1 MSAYGAEELF
11 GVPPVRGGV
20 SILALMGLGYL
31 PFELERADL
40 SLRIA
45 IAAVIVLMATY
56 IWAWTLQG
64 LVRDLM
70 PPRDADG
77 STLLAYRPH
86 PAATVIAPIAL
97 VLGVITTVWW
107 AANAGS
113 DQAVPGSPSVTAAT
127 AVLGLG
133 LATALPR
140 LSRRSTLCSGTV
152 AARQEGLLVTTE
164 RSLEPRLIPY
174 DTIAADPSA
183 ADAALGP
190 QVRWRPGAREAVARW
205 AVEGFAPTYAE
216 VRALGLDGR
225 CSPDP
230 RAWLPTVGQRLHEA
244 GQKAYFAVIMG
255 VMTAAIVYA
264 GTDPSI
270 PWWSVVLFG
279 GGCLLLCLFFLFQA
293 VTALRGPGLA
303 GDFDGS

>member
-11 GVPPVRGGV
+11 RLPPVRGGV
-20 SILALMGLGYL
+20 SILALVGLGYI
-31 PFELERADL
+31 PFEPERADL

-45 IAAVIVLMATY
+45 IAVVIVLMATY

-64 LVRDLM
+64 LVRDLR

-97 VLGVITTVWW
+97 VLGVAATVWW
-107 AANAGS
+107 AAIAGS
-113 DQAVPGSPSVTAAT
+113 GQAVPGSPAVTAVT

-133 LATALPR
+133 LATALPL
-140 LSRRSTLCSGTV
+140 LSRRSTLRSGTV
-152 AARQEGLLVTTE
+152 AVGQEGLLVTTE
-164 RSLEPRLIPY
+164 RSREPRLIPY
-174 DTIAADPSA
+174 DTIAADPSEV
-183 ADAALGP
+183 DPALGP

-205 AVEGFAPTYAE
+205 AADGFAPTYAE

-230 RAWLPTVGQRLHEA
+230 RASLPTVGQRLREA
-244 GQKAYFAVIMG
+244 GQKTYFAVITG
-255 VMTAAIVYA
+255 VLTAASVYA

-279 GGCLLLCLFFLFQA
+279 GGCLLLCLFFLVQA
-293 VTALRGPGLA
+293 VTALRGPGLGGA
-303 GDFDGS
+303 SG